1 MPRKSLRVVL
11 AVLLAGALVVGCK
24 SFKSKKDKEP
34 SEVEA
39 ISVEVANPERRTMAE
54 TVEVSGN
61 LEPLEKAEV
70 YAQQSGIVEA
80 VFVKEGDRV
89 SKGQALAKIDDD
101 EISLSYRQA
110 QSSWEL
116 IKDKYARYQELY
128 KEKMVSDQ
136 EFKEIEKSYKDANN
150 NLQLYALRLNNT
162 ELRAPIA
169 GEVIAKSCEPHQF
182 MGGMEKA
189 FTVAEIS
196 KYKVIIFVTESALR
210 KLKPEQEVDIR
221 IDALD
226 SDTSGYPNHGNI
238 SIISPQVDAGT
249 GTAKVE
255 VVIPEPPPGA
265 KPGMFARL
273 KIITAL
279 KPDVLAIPK
288 RALVREEPAE
298 VWVVKG
304 NKVELRQIRVGL
316 EDEAYMEVVQG
327 LVAEEPVVTAGMEAL
342 SDKSKVKIVNSG
354 IRGRKPAPAQPQN
367 SDAAKSPG
375 EDKNKK

>member
-1 MPRKSLRVVL
+1 
-11 AVLLAGALVVGCK
+11 LAGGIVSGCK
-24 SFKSKKDKEP
+24 WLKGDKDKGP
-34 SEVEA
+34 AEVEA
-39 ISVEVANPERRTMAE
+39 ISVEASNPERRTMAE

-61 LEPLEKAEV
+61 LEPAEKAEV

-80 VFVKEGDRV
+80 VYAKEGDKV
-89 SKGQALAKIDDD
+89 DKGQLLAKIDDK

-110 QSSWEL
+110 QSSWDL

-136 EFKEIEKSYKDANN
+136 EFKELERSYKDANS
-150 NLQLYALRLNNT
+150 NLQLYALRLSNT
-162 ELRAPIA
+162 QLRAPIS

-182 MGGMEKA
+182 LGGMEKA
-189 FTVAEIS
+189 FMVADIS
-196 KYKVIIFVTESALR
+196 KYKVNIFVTESALK
-210 KLKPEQEVDIR
+210 KLKVDQLVDIR

-226 SDTSGYPNHGNI
+226 ADITGYTHHGNI
-238 SIISPQVDAGT
+238 SNISPQVDAGT

-255 VVIPEPPPGA
+255 VVIAEPPPGA

-279 KPDVLAIPK
+279 KPDVLAIAK

-304 NKVELRQIRVGL
+304 NKVELRQLEVGL
-316 EDEAYMEVVQG
+316 EDETYLEVVQG
-327 LVAEEPVVTAGMEAL
+327 LAANEPVVVAGMEAL
-342 SDKSKVKIVNSG
+342 SDKSKVKVVNSG
-354 IRGRKPAPAQPQN
+354 IGGPKPAQPQHGGT
-367 SDAAKSPG
+367 AKASG
-375 EDKNKK
+375 EVKDKK

>member
-1 MPRKSLRVVL
+1 MPRTSLRV
-11 AVLLAGALVVGCK
+11 AVAVILAGGLASGCK
-24 SFKSKKDKEP
+24 WMKGDKDKGP
-34 SEVEA
+34 AEVES
-39 ISVEVANPERRTMAE
+39 ISVEAANPERRTMAE

-80 VFVKEGDRV
+80 VYAKEGDKV
-89 SKGQALAKIDDD
+89 SKGQLLAKIDDD

-110 QSSWEL
+110 QTSWEL

-136 EFKEIEKSYKDANN
+136 EFKEIERSYKDASSNRE
-150 NLQLYALRLNNT
+150 LYALRLNNT
-162 ELRAPIA
+162 ELRAPIN

-189 FTVAEIS
+189 FTVADIS
-196 KYKVIIFVTESALR
+196 KYKVIIFVTESALK
-210 KLKPEQEVDIR
+210 KLKTEQVVDIR

-226 SDTSGYPNHGNI
+226 ADTTGYAHHGNI

-255 VVIPEPPPGA
+255 VVVPEPPPGA
-265 KPGMFARL
+265 KPGMFSRL

-304 NKVELRQIRVGL
+304 SKVELRQFQAGL
-316 EDEAYMEVVQG
+316 QDDDYLEVVQG
-327 LVAEEPVVTAGMEAL
+327 LAANEPVVTAGMEAL
-342 SDKSKVKIVNSG
+342 SDKSKVKVVSG
-354 IRGRKPAPAQPQN
+354 RGAVSRKAG
-367 SDAAKSPG
+367 KPG
-375 EDKNKK
+375 PVKEEPKPK